1 MCQCCVPASLL
12 RMRVQ
17 WHTQSGLTV
26 TSRWTTSTH
35 SLVRM
40 KGLSGTGQSGRESEL
55 GKEGGKEGGRK
66 PCLALAEACGLGSTH
81 RLVPPSSRFL
91 HRCPSLSSSSS
102 ILHNTHA
109 VYEKGAEVI
118 RLYHTLLGAE
128 GFRKG
133 MDLYFQRHDGQVCVC
148 AFVCVCVEERERE
161 REREAEHNRRAG
173 GLRCRASCSFP
184 QRSGKSRSKGER
196 ASACN
201 SHTNR

>member
-1 MCQCCVPASLL
+1 
-12 RMRVQ
+12 
-17 WHTQSGLTV
+17 
-26 TSRWTTSTH
+26 
-35 SLVRM
+35 M

-66 PCLALAEACGLGSTH
+66 PCLALAEACGLGNTH

-148 AFVCVCVEERERE
+148 VCVCVCKRERE
-161 REREAEHNRRAG
+161 GGRAQQKGGWVAVQGIMQLPPALRKVKEQGGNGRVHAAPTQTGDVCVDMHAQDSRCLDQTRGSVHQLRPAALEAI
-173 GLRCRASCSFP
+173 
-184 QRSGKSRSKGER
+184 
-196 ASACN
+196 SAPLHHH
-201 SHTNR
+201 SH